1 MSSKKVISV
10 LLAVFTTMLF
20 AIPVSADVFT
30 VPESYITEQEIS
42 VFTYGEVTDAIVTVS
57 GEEATVTRNGHLS
70 DMGGFIRTTLLVDIS
85 TSIPKDLRPNIIEYI
100 NSYIDDLSENEELKI
115 VTFGETTAT
124 LTDFTSDRY
133 DLSQVSEKI
142 EFNGNQS
149 HIYDTTYN
157 TIPVLSNI
165 DDKPCFYRTLII
177 TDGAD
182 ESAVGVTR
190 EELYIRLRDEH
201 YPIDVIAVTANTE
214 AEPDKNLAALT
225 RMSGGRIYT
234 LDPETTIDELSTET
248 KPDDIYYISAVIPAG
263 LTDGSVRQVS
273 ISDGSETSIN
283 FDIKIPVF
291 KVETETTTTTTAAEI
306 TTAVTTTALTTTA
319 TVTESVTN
327 ATDTVERDK
336 IDTKMIIIMSA
347 AVIVIIGI
355 TAVILFAVKKKKKPE
370 NEQNIHSNTVYSR
383 DETEIISPGIHPTII
398 LQNHEKPEQVY
409 NIRLQGEVIIGRS
422 SDCQVHLDDKSVS
435 HNQCRIYTQ
444 NDYIVIENLSRSN
457 ITKLNNTDLNS
468 PKPLKKGDR
477 IKCGRVVLSVE
488 SIKDSGAD
496 VGTQLLNV

>member
-1 MSSKKVISV
+1 MSTKKVISV
-10 LLAVFTTMLF
+10 LLAIFTALLF
-20 AIPVSADVFT
+20 AIPISADAFT

-42 VFTYGEVTDAIVTVS
+42 IFTYGAAAEVAVTVS
-57 GEEATVTRNGHLS
+57 GEEAIVTRNGHLS

-85 TSIPKDLRPNIIEYI
+85 TSIPKDLRSNIIEYI
-100 NSYIDDLSENEELKI
+100 NTYIADLSENEELKI
-115 VTFGETTAT
+115 VTFGEVTAT
-124 LTDFTSDRY
+124 LVDFTSDRY
-133 DLSQVSEKI
+133 DLSQAAEKI

-157 TIPVLSNI
+157 TIPVLSHL

-201 YPIDVIAVTANTE
+201 YPIDVIAVTANTA

-225 RMSGGRIYT
+225 RMSSGRIFT
-234 LDPETTIDELSTET
+234 LNPETKTDDLSAES
-248 KPDDIYYISAVIPAG
+248 KPGDIYYISAVIPAG

-273 ISDGSETSIN
+273 VEGGSETPIN

-291 KVETETTTTTTAAEI
+291 KVETETTTATTTAAT
-306 TTAVTTTALTTTA
+306 TTAVMSTAP
-319 TVTESVTN
+319 VTESVT
-327 ATDTVERDK
+327 DTTVAPQSNK
-336 IDTKMIIIMSA
+336 IDTKLIIIIA
-347 AVIVIIGI
+347 ASVIVVFGIILL
-355 TAVILFAVKKKKKPE
+355 TVKKKKKPE
-370 NEQNIHSNTVYSR
+370 NEQITHSDASNSR

-398 LQNHEKPEQVY
+398 LRNGDSPEQVY
-409 NIRLQGEVIIGRS
+409 NLKLQGEITIGRGA
-422 SDCQVHLDDKSVS
+422 DCQVHLDDKSVS
-435 HNQCRIYTQ
+435 HSQCRIYTQ

-457 ITKLNNTDLNS
+457 ITKLNNADLNS
-468 PKPLKKGDR
+468 PKPLKKGDK

-488 SIKDSGAD
+488 SIKDTGAD